1 MKSEPNLCV
10 KMVGVGCA
18 GLRLLDRVA
27 AAGFPATNFLA
38 VDSDCEHLQRC
49 QIAERIQLGETNRR
63 GWGCSGDEGE
73 GANCVRAARDRI
85 AGKLMGADL
94 VVIVAG
100 MGGGMGG
107 GGAPV
112 VSEIASERG
121 ALVVALAI
129 EPFDLE
135 GRNETAR
142 VAVNRLTQ
150 VADTVVRMPNQ
161 NVMETLGKNASVPE
175 CMEAANGHVL
185 GALMGMGRLARADG
199 ELNVDFAH
207 VRRLMTGYHGES
219 SLITVEVAGDARPR
233 ALVEAI
239 LNHPHLNAGSEFRN
253 CEGLIVSL
261 VGDESM
267 SMEEVDEFM
276 AHLKTAASRAKV
288 ILGVHVDDAMG
299 KGMGAM
305 MLMPRRP
312 VKEVLPTSVK
322 PEPLKISMPTTPRNQ
337 PASTRDF
344 QQQQLP
350 LVPISKGRFDK
361 GEPNL
366 HDGEDLDV
374 PTFLRRNM
382 ILN

>member
-27 AAGFPATNFLA
+27 AAGFPAPNFLA
-38 VDSDCEHLQRC
+38 VDSDCEHLPRC

-112 VSEIASERG
+112 VSEIASEGG

>member
-1 MKSEPNLCV
+1 
-10 KMVGVGCA
+10 MVGVGCA
-18 GLRLLDRVA
+18 GLRLLARVG

-63 GWGCSGDEGE
+63 GWGCSGDDGE

-112 VSEIASERG
+112 VSEIASEEG

-233 ALVEAI
+233 ALLEAI
-239 LNHPHLNAGSEFRN
+239 LNHPHLNVGSEFRN

-305 MLMPRRP
+305 MLMPRRT

>member
-38 VDSDCEHLQRC
+38 MDSDCEHLQRC

-112 VSEIASERG
+112 VSEIASEGG

-305 MLMPRRP
+305 MLMPRRT

>member
-100 MGGGMGG
+100 MGGG
-107 GGAPV
+107 GAPV
-112 VSEIASERG
+112 VSEIASEGG